1 MSARGNM
8 PPQAPGMMRH
18 GPVPPLGPVGPLG
31 PLGPPLRHPMES
43 LPPPELLESK
53 LASQGA
59 EMDRL
64 LMENKRLASTH
75 GTLRQELLA
84 AQQEMQRIHAHSAR
98 IHTEND
104 IQIRSLQE
112 KIYKLEA
119 DVNAGESIRKEL
131 QQAHLEA
138 QGLFAARQELTVQ
151 ILQDTEEL
159 KKLHSDL
166 KKLPEMHAELDGLM
180 QEHQKLRSTFEHEK
194 GANMELVQQMH
205 VMEKNL
211 ITMAREVEK
220 LRAEVQNAEKK
231 ANAPNPHQSQ
241 YGTHGTPDPV
251 NPSPAQGA
259 NQYGGGGYSQGG
271 AYGGSAYSHYGH
283 GAYAQGMSANYD
295 PYGRS
300 QAQGGST
307 AAVGEGT
314 NPYAGA
320 ASAGAYDPNR
330 AASAGGYDAPRAAY
344 DGTRGAV
351 AASGGYDAARGAVPG
366 GYDTSRG
373 SGMYDAARG
382 TMVPGGYDATR
393 GGAPSGGYEAAR
405 AAAAAGG
412 YDHARMAS
420 AAGGYDAARAA
431 AAGGGYDS
439 ARMAG
444 GGGAN
449 TYDGSRA
456 GENMSG
462 MYDGMR
468 APSGTY
474 GMYDP
479 ARAAQQQPGPR

>member
-1 MSARGNM
+1 MAARGNM

-18 GPVPPLGPVGPLG
+18 GPVPPLGPI
-31 PLGPPLRHPMES
+31 PLGPPLRHPMDP
-43 LPPPELLESK
+43 LPPPELLENK
-53 LASQGA
+53 LQSQGA

-64 LMENKRLASTH
+64 LMENKRLAATH
-75 GTLRQELLA
+75 ATLRQELIV
-84 AQQEMQRIHAHSAR
+84 AQQEMQRIHVHSGR
-98 IHTEND
+98 IQTENEL
-104 IQIRSLQE
+104 QIRSLQE

-119 DVNAGESIRKEL
+119 DVNAAESIRMEV

-259 NQYGGGGYSQGG
+259 NQYAGGGYSQGG
-271 AYGGSAYSHYGH
+271 AYGGSAYNHYGH
-283 GAYAQGMSANYD
+283 SAYSQGMSANYD
-295 PYGRS
+295 PYGRAQS
-300 QAQGGST
+300 QTAGA

-330 AASAGGYDAPRAAY
+330 GVGGYDAARAAY

-351 AASGGYDAARGAVPG
+351 AASGGYDAARGAVPS
-366 GYDTSRG
+366 GYDASRG
-373 SGMYDAARG
+373 SGVYDAARG
-382 TMVPGGYDATR
+382 TMVPGGYDSVR
-393 GGAPSGGYEAAR
+393 GAAPTGGYDTGR

-431 AAGGGYDS
+431 AAGGGYDA

-444 GGGAN
+444 GGVAN
-449 TYDGSRA
+449 AYDGSRA
-456 GENMSG
+456 GENMAG

-468 APSGTY
+468 APAGAY